1 VDLACEI
8 HGTSSLLLTQKLDHI
23 ANLRYSEYTLVR
35 IRTSTKHF
43 EARNDDTEYSLRLK
57 PRGSGLAAT
66 LSIHRL
72 SLVAGL
78 PDLRVDELYPSYKS
92 GVRRQL
98 SLHSPIGVFLSE
110 DVFSR
115 TTRARIRTLLSIDST
130 TRAACQLARYSS
142 ILFVL

>member
-1 VDLACEI
+1 MRDPGGFFSTTHTINL
-8 HGTSSLLLTQKLDHI
+8 TSSQTYAI
-23 ANLRYSEYTLVR
+23 VNVLRSGY
-35 IRTSTKHF
+35 IPSTKHF

-66 LSIHRL
+66 LSIHRW

-78 PDLRVDELYPSYKS
+78 PDLRVDGLCPSYKS
-92 GVRRQL
+92 GVRRQM
-98 SLHSPIGVFLSE
+98 SLHSPIGVSLSE

-130 TRAACQLARYSS
+130 TRAACQLASYSP
-142 ILFVL
+142 IPFVM